1 MPFKSN
7 SHVFPHTYIYVY
19 APIHF
24 HAYKCMVFCVRVC
37 INSVNSW
44 EKQWLL
50 VHLLSVCGDEVEHP
64 LLPWRSCTW
73 VCASWDLTESSQ
85 TEWFPVWAACKTRE
99 LLELKIALGLMVWA
113 LPEPGRVLD
122 LRRKR
127 TSEHQQR
134 TERIRE
140 WRHGPGEGGVRRSLF
155 SGFSYFTKIPWFNI
169 LFYLAVLLPPTPNSV
184 TTRCWQC
191 WCCDTTIK
199 NTWMGNFR
207 EFSDWH
213 SADIQYLCFDWTTN
227 YSLSLLLC
235 WWHCVGC
242 YDWEKKYVSIV
253 CLQT

>member
-1 MPFKSN
+1 M
-7 SHVFPHTYIYVY
+7 YGILC
-19 APIHF
+19 A
-24 HAYKCMVFCVRVC
+24 CVC

-127 TSEHQQR
+127 TSGHQQR

-140 WRHGPGEGGVRRSLF
+140 WRHGPGEGGFEVLCSVVSL
-155 SGFSYFTKIPWFNI
+155 I
-169 LFYLAVLLPPTPNSV
+169 LQRFHDLISCFILRFFCLPHPTLSPPAAGNVDAVTLL
-184 TTRCWQC
+184 
-191 WCCDTTIK
+191 
-199 NTWMGNFR
+199 
-207 EFSDWH
+207 
-213 SADIQYLCFDWTTN
+213 
-227 YSLSLLLC
+227 
-235 WWHCVGC
+235 
-242 YDWEKKYVSIV
+242 
-253 CLQT
+253 

>member
-1 MPFKSN
+1 M
-7 SHVFPHTYIYVY
+7 
-19 APIHF
+19 
-24 HAYKCMVFCVRVC
+24 
-37 INSVNSW
+37 
-44 EKQWLL
+44 
-50 VHLLSVCGDEVEHP
+50 
-64 LLPWRSCTW
+64 
-73 VCASWDLTESSQ
+73 
-85 TEWFPVWAACKTRE
+85 AACSP
-99 LLELKIALGLMVWA
+99 LKCVWWWSGTSLAALKVLHLSMCVLGSNWILPDGVVSCLGCLQNKGAAGAENSTWPDGLGIAWTWKSAGFKA
-113 LPEPGRVLD
+113 EENI
-122 LRRKR
+122 R
-127 TSEHQQR
+127 TSTAHWKDPR
-134 TERIRE
+134 MTSRSWGR
-140 WRHGPGEGGVRRSLF
+140 GVRGSLF

-253 CLQT
+253 CLQTSVGRVSLNPCPKENELLIT